1 MPIERADVDEP
12 PFDEVIELGREGG
25 MDVDVVE
32 VKPCVATG
40 QGANV
45 MDSEAPPFIEVD
57 GDATVRVDQLRR
69 FVSEQVGAAAVDG
82 ERLIREGCH
91 RSLRASAH
99 IGQRESDPENVRG
112 GHSQSGTRAEPPSS
126 SGPEETLSCVR
137 RGKPVVETV
146 STSVAVDQG
155 GSEGS
160 VDSGDAAMA
169 ELERALNLAYRDEM
183 RDDDREFLQVI
194 GQLGGSRHRYLR
206 ERRRAVK
213 HIVSE
218 IYSPPRVTAAA
229 KLLPELRCVPGF
241 ALDLTVQNEQG
252 LPWDFDLLENRQR
265 ARAMVE
271 AEKPMLLIGSPM
283 CTAFSAWQHL
293 NKHRRDPTVITK
305 EYTRAMIH
313 IRFCMELY
321 ALQAAAGRYF
331 VHEHPA
337 QATSWA
343 EEEVRRIANVEG
355 VTIALGD
362 QCQYGAADSLG
373 NPLRKPTKFTTN
385 SRCIGEALGKRCKGR
400 GGDCSRPRGG

>member
-1 MPIERADVDEP
+1 MLMRRQPLNPFGIAASRSDVAEPASSSADAVPASEQPYVPIERADVDEP

-45 MDSEAPPFIEVD
+45 MDSEALPFIEVD
-57 GDATVRVDQLRR
+57 GDATVRVDQLRW

-82 ERLIREGCH
+82 ERLIREGCR

-99 IGQRESDPENVRG
+99 IGQRESDPENARG
-112 GHSQSGTRAEPPSS
+112 GHSQSGTRVEPPSS
-126 SGPEETLSCVR
+126 SGPEEAYSCVR

-146 STSVAVDQG
+146 STSVAFDLG
-155 GSEGS
+155 ESEGA
-160 VDSGDAAMA
+160 VDSGDQAMF

-183 RDDDREFLQVI
+183 RDGDRELLQVI
-194 GQLGGSRHRYLR
+194 GQLGGCKHRYLR
-206 ERRRAVK
+206 ERRRAIK

-265 ARAMVE
+265 ARERWWRKRNRCCLSALRCARPSV
-271 AEKPMLLIGSPM
+271 PGS
-283 CTAFSAWQHL
+283 
-293 NKHRRDPTVITK
+293 
-305 EYTRAMIH
+305 
-313 IRFCMELY
+313 
-321 ALQAAAGRYF
+321 
-331 VHEHPA
+331 
-337 QATSWA
+337 TSTSID
-343 EEEVRRIANVEG
+343 E
-355 VTIALGD
+355 T
-362 QCQYGAADSLG
+362 Q
-373 NPLRKPTKFTTN
+373 P
-385 SRCIGEALGKRCKGR
+385 
-400 GGDCSRPRGG
+400 